1 MATPSQLP
9 SDEVDR
15 LLEDVIRSEDTVGA
29 DRAGRASSSSSDVGG
44 RVDRAR
50 ASLLGESLVAEGAVT
65 VEQLADGLARQ
76 RAAGGL
82 LGQTLVGLG
91 HLSEE
96 VLLTVLEQ
104 QLGVERM
111 RCDGAAIDRQTL
123 ERVPAALALRYRVL
137 PVRYVEGADATA
149 AGATADGMAGGAT
162 ADVLTLA
169 MSDPLDV
176 RRLDELWLL
185 LGVRVR
191 GVLAGEQEIVQA
203 IRRHYGVGAGTVERL
218 LEQRGE
224 SGGGAE
230 TASVRYDETAGAGDE
245 ASIVAF
251 VNQLLSQAVEDRATD
266 VHIEP
271 SEEQLRVRFR
281 IDGVLYDAQVP
292 PSMKPL
298 QPAIA
303 SRIKI
308 MAGLNVAER
317 RLPQDGRIRARL
329 GGRDYDLRVSILP
342 TPHGESLVI
351 RVLAG
356 YLRYS
361 LEELGLSEHGLV
373 SVADVI
379 TKPHGILFVTG
390 PTGSGKTTTLYA
402 CLQRI
407 DRRRHKVIT
416 LEDPI
421 EYQLDDVTQ
430 VQVHP
435 SIGLGFAEGL
445 RAMLRHDP
453 DIMMVGE
460 VRDLETAEIAI
471 RLALTGHLVLST
483 LHTNSALGAVARLLD
498 MGIEPYLVASS
509 VVALVAQRLVRLV
522 CPACRVVAEA
532 PGVAMGRGCEACRM
546 TGYRGRTAIYEVAVV
561 DAAMRELIA
570 RRASPAEL
578 EQAAVARGMRTL
590 REDGWGKVREGLT
603 TPEEVLR
610 VTQADGE
617 SSGDD

>member
-15 LLEDVIRSEDTVGA
+15 LLEDVIRSEGAVG
-29 DRAGRASSSSSDVGG
+29 DERSG
-44 RVDRAR
+44 RVRAK
-50 ASLLGESLVAEGAVT
+50 LLGELLVADGVVT
-65 VEQLADGLARQ
+65 AEQLAEGLARQ
-76 RAAGGL
+76 QTASGL
-82 LGQTLVGLG
+82 IGQTLVGLG
-91 HLSEE
+91 HLSEGA
-96 VLLTVLEQ
+96 LLTVLER
-104 QLGVERM
+104 QLGVERV
-111 RCDGAAIDRQTL
+111 RCDGAAIDQQTL

-137 PVRYVEGADATA
+137 PVRYVEGASIAEA
-149 AGATADGMAGGAT
+149 MADGMAGGAT
-162 ADVLTLA
+162 AGVLTVA

-191 GVLAGEQEIVQA
+191 GALAGEQEIVQA

-218 LEQRGE
+218 LERQGAT
-224 SGGGAE
+224 GGDAE
-230 TASVRYDETAGAGDE
+230 TASVRCDEAAGAGDE
-245 ASIVAF
+245 ASIVTF
-251 VNQLLSQAVEDRATD
+251 VNQLLAQAVEDRATD

-292 PSMKPL
+292 LSMKPL

-361 LEELGLSEHGLV
+361 LEELGLSESGLV
-373 SVADVI
+373 LVAEVI

-471 RLALTGHLVLST
+471 RLALTGHMVLST

-522 CPACRVVAEA
+522 CPVCRVAAEA
-532 PGVAMGRGCEACRM
+532 PGVAVGRGCEACRM

-561 DAAMRELIA
+561 DATMRELIA
-570 RRASPAEL
+570 RRTSLAEL
-578 EQAAVARGMRTL
+578 ERAAVSRGMRTL

-610 VTQADGE
+610 VTQADASDE
-617 SSGDD
+617 T